1 MKTGPQQRTSG
12 VTGHFNAVLANPIPC
27 FTIPSELTSC
37 PLYMLS
43 PRKSSGGLSASTS
56 SMVSSKATVNAA
68 SSSSYSSPSYS
79 GSTSQKFVSSNPAS
93 SSSSSSSGSSSSS
106 SSGSSS
112 VAQSFIALLRS
123 LGAKI

>member
-56 SMVSSKATVNAA
+56 SHERL
-68 SSSSYSSPSYS
+68 YSHVFPSI
-79 GSTSQKFVSSNPAS
+79 TASQKIWWQNRKSSLLVEKVSFLAISIS
-93 SSSSSSSGSSSSS
+93 SLEPVEG
-106 SSGSSS
+106 
-112 VAQSFIALLRS
+112 
-123 LGAKI
+123 